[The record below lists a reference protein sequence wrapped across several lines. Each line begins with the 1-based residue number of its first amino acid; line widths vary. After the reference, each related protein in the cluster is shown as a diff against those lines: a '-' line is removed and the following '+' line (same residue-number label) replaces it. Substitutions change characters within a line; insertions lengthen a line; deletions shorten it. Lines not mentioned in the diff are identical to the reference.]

1 MNMRHLSQE
10 SNSLPLDHHHNPL
23 ESFTNKVVRTD
34 NIAVLISVA
43 TRTASTLTNM
53 AAVPHINTAS
63 RWHDSRFS

>member
-34 NIAVLISVA
+34 NI
-43 TRTASTLTNM
+43 T
-53 AAVPHINTAS
+53 VPIYVGIAGLCFKWS
-63 RWHDSRFS
+63 PLKM